1 MLYNLH
7 FYIFYLIGAYYSY
20 RKDHL
25 FQKLKVCFETPWFFP
40 YFKLKKYYQVSFY
53 LREDGL
59 QGRSM

>member
-25 FQKLKVCFETPWFFP
+25 FQKLKVCFETPWVFP
-40 YFKLKKYYQVSFY
+40 YVKIKKYY
-53 LREDGL
+53 
-59 QGRSM
+59 